1 MISLSEAV
9 FVGFVDPEVQKRR
22 REERRQIETA
32 IAARLYPLLKEHP
45 ADHEGLVLVRDLLC
59 QLDHEDVPESLT
71 PLEVLGFKT
80 ARTYNML
87 MREGIKCVEL
97 LVTMTEADLL
107 DIRQFG
113 EGSLDEVKT
122 LLAQHQHGLELK
134 KA

>member
-1 MISLSEAV
+1 MISLSEDV
-9 FVGFVDPEVQKRR
+9 FAEVAETQQRR
-22 REERRQIETA
+22 YNERYQTEAA
-32 IAARLYPLLKEHP
+32 IVARLYLLLKEYP
-45 ADHEGLVLVRDLLC
+45 ADHEGLVYIRELVCSINHMHNDI
-59 QLDHEDVPESLT
+59 PEGLT
-71 PLEVLGFKT
+71 PLAALDFKN

-113 EGSLDEVKT
+113 EGSLDEVKR
-122 LLAQHQHGLELK
+122 LLTQHQHGLELK